1 MISLRTP
8 DFGESTNLGATSLR
22 RSTLHSTD
30 YPSLG
35 QFTDED
41 RLPRTRDLI
50 SAILKHPEIERV
62 LESLSDEKS
71 MRRFI
76 EVLLRS
82 NTSCQDLLVDRVLQ
96 SEFLFESFG
105 ELSSEERASLAK
117 ETELLGAFHQE
128 IVRAGFVPEWLDLA
142 QRISREARLPSEET
156 SFSYD
161 IIRSL
166 QLLADDA
173 RWVTELFATY
183 ADSSVSPATLA
194 SYSLESILCSTE
206 QSSYPGRLSSLS
218 YKTFPEP
225 KSPSGQKSFW
235 IWMDAPFGLF
245 IKRDGIPQAIL
256 SFSPRGRFGA
266 LQIEQMQGVAGFGC
280 TDTGYPLNIKHPQK
294 FTNNLFGISFRDL
307 FVSAV
312 EKIAEMNGCEK
323 VIITGGENNIWIR
336 PNKWKSVPT
345 YSIEAARKG
354 YDDVAKRRLYRQ
366 RDDGDWEHTL
376 GSSER

>member
-1 MISLRTP
+1 MMSLRHP

-22 RSTLHSTD
+22 RSALKSTD

-41 RLPRTRDLI
+41 RLPRTRDLV

-82 NTSCQDLLVDRVLQ
+82 NTSCKDLLIDRVLE
-96 SEFLFESFG
+96 SELLFESFG
-105 ELSSEERASLAK
+105 ELSSEERASLGK
-117 ETELLGAFHQE
+117 ETELLGAFHRE

-142 QRISREARLPSEET
+142 QRISREARLPREET

-183 ADSSVSPATLA
+183 ADPSVSLTTLA
-194 SYSLESILCSTE
+194 SYSLEPVLCFTE
-206 QSSYPGRLSSLS
+206 HNSCPGRISSLF

-256 SFSPRGRFGA
+256 SFSTRDRVGA
-266 LQIEQMQGVAGFGC
+266 LQIEQMQGVRGIAC
-280 TDTGYPLNIKHPQK
+280 SNAGYPLNIKHPEN
-294 FTNNLFGISFRDL
+294 FASNLFGISFRDV

-312 EKIAEMNGCEK
+312 EKIAEMNGCER
-323 VIITGGENNIWIR
+323 VVITGGENNIWIR

-354 YDDVAKRRLYRQ
+354 YDDVAKRRSYRQ
-366 RDDGDWEHTL
+366 RDDGDWERTL
-376 GSSER
+376 GGSER